1 MRQSRYYCVIPPYYI
16 KNRRIIRSLI
26 LKINVGLEP
35 TILSTQKTYVLTTI
49 QIHRSKTIF
58 RYRFYFFRHK
68 KEIHY
73 IPLSC
78 TTVNQA
84 LPTVT
89 SSVSVFVCNCL
100 TDVSFMD
107 FVRKHGNAPW
117 TPPWKGD
124 VITSSLHPHI
134 LKWVSKFTS
143 HGLLRIYRKKHTS
156 SVALP
161 LMIPHGN
168 QHVSTSWRSHL
179 VPMTTFHTI
188 D

>member
-1 MRQSRYYCVIPPYYI
+1 MALFIFQKENPLHSTIPYNSNIYANKCI
-16 KNRRIIRSLI
+16 SW
-26 LKINVGLEP
+26 
-35 TILSTQKTYVLTTI
+35 
-49 QIHRSKTIF
+49 
-58 RYRFYFFRHK
+58 
-68 KEIHY
+68 
-73 IPLSC
+73 
-78 TTVNQA
+78 

-117 TPPWKGD
+117 TPPWKGN

>member
-35 TILSTQKTYVLTTI
+35 TILSTQKTYILTTI

-89 SSVSVFVCNCL
+89 SSVYLKVEILVQVGMKRMGTFIQSVN
-100 TDVSFMD
+100 
-107 FVRKHGNAPW
+107 P
-117 TPPWKGD
+117 
-124 VITSSLHPHI
+124 TSNLNNDRCFLYGFFI
-134 LKWVSKFTS
+134 KWVSKFTS
-143 HGLLRIYRKKHTS
+143 HGLLRKYRKKHTS

>member
-1 MRQSRYYCVIPPYYI
+1 MSLLKLLQDYLWQCSNTHIPYNSNIYANKCI
-16 KNRRIIRSLI
+16 
-26 LKINVGLEP
+26 GW
-35 TILSTQKTYVLTTI
+35 
-49 QIHRSKTIF
+49 
-58 RYRFYFFRHK
+58 
-68 KEIHY
+68 
-73 IPLSC
+73 
-78 TTVNQA
+78 

-168 QHVSTSWRSHL
+168 LLFQQVNKIEQDCWVEQLLELGFRPRITVMLNLHKNKTENYYWEL
-179 VPMTTFHTI
+179 
-188 D
+188 

>member
-1 MRQSRYYCVIPPYYI
+1 M
-16 KNRRIIRSLI
+16 
-26 LKINVGLEP
+26 
-35 TILSTQKTYVLTTI
+35 
-49 QIHRSKTIF
+49 
-58 RYRFYFFRHK
+58 
-68 KEIHY
+68 
-73 IPLSC
+73 
-78 TTVNQA
+78 
-84 LPTVT
+84 PTVT

-107 FVRKHGNAPW
+107 FF
-117 TPPWKGD
+117 
-124 VITSSLHPHI
+124 I
-134 LKWVSKFTS
+134 KWVSKFTS

-188 D
+188 DYYNVKLTLFTTKWSVLTQKAKNKFPLRKFLHLAWWAVVFILIHFMAFISGEGELRYPDLLINSQLLCLWATSPLFKTNNGILILLN